1 MKNVPSELS
10 HIGKEISKYGVEGA
24 ACCFL
29 VAYSEMQEDRDIL
42 REILI
47 NKTEPGI
54 DEFLSLSRWQTVL
67 KLRNTFQVK
76 IKSRALPGSSPS

>member
-1 MKNVPSELS
+1 MPGELS
-10 HIGKEISKYGVEGA
+10 PLGKEISKYRADGA
-24 ACCFL
+24 AWCFL
-29 VAYSEMQEDRDIL
+29 GGYSEMQEDRDIL

-54 DEFLSLSRWQTVL
+54 DELLSLSRWQTML

>member
-1 MKNVPSELS
+1 MPGELS
-10 HIGKEISKYGVEGA
+10 PLGKEISKYRADGA
-24 ACCFL
+24 AWCFL
-29 VAYSEMQEDRDIL
+29 VGYSEMQEDRDIL

-47 NKTEPGI
+47 NKTGPGI
-54 DEFLSLSRWQTVL
+54 DELLSLSRWQTML

>member
-1 MKNVPSELS
+1 MPSELS
-10 HIGKEISKYGVEGA
+10 PLGKEISKYRADGA
-24 ACCFL
+24 AWCFL

-47 NKTEPGI
+47 NKTQPGI
-54 DEFLSLSRWQTVL
+54 DEFLSLSRWQTML

>member
-1 MKNVPSELS
+1 MSWQKLDVIAYRGVESKSKNVPSELS
-10 HIGKEISKYGVEGA
+10 PLGKEISKYRADGA
-24 ACCFL
+24 AWCFL

-54 DEFLSLSRWQTVL
+54 DEFLSLSRWV
-67 KLRNTFQVK
+67 
-76 IKSRALPGSSPS
+76 